1 MEKSKLAMIRQWLWE
16 AADVALQKQAEIE
29 FSGKGDGTL
38 STEVDRELELF
49 FRDRLLQIFP
59 DDMVLGEE
67 FGLFSSDSRKADEA
81 VWFVD
86 PIDGTDSYCAGLFSF
101 GISLARYQDGKCLYA
116 AICLPSSRLLV
127 DFSGGLTCLNA
138 QPFVLTER
146 PAPPVL
152 FAPSHF
158 HRCFRIEGSRKLRLL
173 GSVCFH
179 AVQLL
184 RGLAQGVFVSGAYL
198 WDLAAVVPLLSENG
212 CLFYDLDG
220 MIMDFS
226 FSADTAKIDTPFL
239 ISRPQYKS
247 ELLRDFCP
255 LDSQPAYITV
265 I

>member
-1 MEKSKLAMIRQWLWE
+1 MEKSKVEMIRQWLWE
-16 AADVALQKQAEIE
+16 AAEIAMQKQDNIE
-29 FSGKGDGTL
+29 FAGKGDGTL

-49 FRDRLLQIFP
+49 FRERLLQAFP

-67 FGLFSSDSRKADEA
+67 FGLFSENPGAAGEA
-81 VWFVD
+81 IWFVD
-86 PIDGTDSYCAGLFSF
+86 PVDGTDSYCAGLFSF
-101 GISLARYQDGKCLYA
+101 GISLARYQNGNCLYA
-116 AICLPSSRLLV
+116 AICLPSSRLLL
-127 DFSGGLTCLNA
+127 DFYDGMTSLNA
-138 QPFVLTER
+138 QPFVLSER
-146 PAPPVL
+146 PVPPIL

-158 HRCFRIEGSRKLRLL
+158 HREFRIEGSRKLRLL

-220 MIMDFS
+220 SVMDFS
-226 FSADTAKIDTPFL
+226 FSEDAAKIDTPFL

-255 LDSQPAYITV
+255 LDSQPSYITA